1 MYFLYRNC
9 PFLVLMDLANETAK
23 YIFPSRR
30 FEARTLEEALMSG
43 IYIYSLFNCTGFDYV
58 AWLLIFLTLLFF
70 FF

>member
-43 IYIYSLFNCTGFDYV
+43 IYIPFSIVRVLIMWRGF
-58 AWLLIFLTLLFF
+58 
-70 FF
+70 